1 MSRRE
6 KKTIA
11 ADHPVSAEETIGSRL
26 RELRRGLDATLA
38 EISEKTGVSV
48 SALSKIENDQISAS
62 YDILKRICD
71 GLSIGIEDLVSPGA
85 KAVVSGRKTST
96 RAGEGV
102 LFTSGQYDYRVH
114 ANEISRKSMMPLEM
128 VIRARSVTEFDHW
141 SRHRGEEFVYVLSG
155 RLEVHTEHYAPF
167 RLEAGESAYFD
178 SSMRHLY
185 ISLGDEDARVLSVS
199 HDPGSPHAE
208 RTVNFMHP
216 AAREVE

>member
-11 ADHPVSAEETIGSRL
+11 ADQPASTQETIGSRL

-102 LFTSGQYDYRVH
+102 LFTSG
-114 ANEISRKSMMPLEM
+114 
-128 VIRARSVTEFDHW
+128 
-141 SRHRGEEFVYVLSG
+141 
-155 RLEVHTEHYAPF
+155 
-167 RLEAGESAYFD
+167 
-178 SSMRHLY
+178 
-185 ISLGDEDARVLSVS
+185 
-199 HDPGSPHAE
+199 
-208 RTVNFMHP
+208 
-216 AAREVE
+216 

>member
-11 ADHPVSAEETIGSRL
+11 ADQPVSTEETIGSRL

-85 KAVVSGRKTST
+85 KAVVSRPQDQH
-96 RAGEGV
+96 RAAAGEG
-102 LFTSGQYDYRVH
+102 GRAVH
-114 ANEISRKSMMPLEM
+114 EWTVR
-128 VIRARSVTEFDHW
+128 
-141 SRHRGEEFVYVLSG
+141 LSG
-155 RLEVHTEHYAPF
+155 ACQRNLP
-167 RLEAGESAYFD
+167 
-178 SSMRHLY
+178 
-185 ISLGDEDARVLSVS
+185 
-199 HDPGSPHAE
+199 
-208 RTVNFMHP
+208 
-216 AAREVE
+216 